1 MGGRPEGSKIPAR
14 RGTGVFV
21 QNVAMVCRPG
31 DYTLVRVRTN
41 LNADEVSRAQA
52 ALRAASI
59 NCVVM
64 DGGVLV
70 RPDQLDE
77 AHAVLTGAASTP
89 RPGPR

>member
-1 MGGRPEGSKIPAR
+1 MGSKIPAHR
-14 RGTGVFV
+14 DAGVFV

-41 LNADEVSRAQA
+41 LNADEAIRAQTL
-52 ALRAASI
+52 LRDACI
-59 NCVVM
+59 HCVVL

-77 AHAVLTGAASTP
+77 AQAVLTGAAVPP